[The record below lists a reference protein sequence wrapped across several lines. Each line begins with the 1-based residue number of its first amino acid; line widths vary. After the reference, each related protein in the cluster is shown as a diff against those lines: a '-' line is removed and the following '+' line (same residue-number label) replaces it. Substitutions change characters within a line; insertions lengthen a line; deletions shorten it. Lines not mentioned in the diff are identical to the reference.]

1 MCAKVYH
8 VISFFQQNPVYI
20 FLPPY
25 LLLHHP
31 IFHSLIKNTNY
42 ILLGVRIMKFLS
54 VNYLNPSVTSSPLG
68 ANIVLNTLFSKVIN
82 LWLVLI
88 RETKFHSRMK

>member
-1 MCAKVYH
+1 
-8 VISFFQQNPVYI
+8 
-20 FLPPY
+20 
-25 LLLHHP
+25 
-31 IFHSLIKNTNY
+31 
-42 ILLGVRIMKFLS
+42 MKFLS